1 MDLPT
6 VVEWRARNAN
16 WQNFFYQN
24 LMAKTVI
31 AGLDIGTSAVRLVVC
46 EWSESGRAPRV
57 LAQAKRESRGL
68 RRGYVVNLEEALQ
81 SVKEVI
87 QEAER
92 QAKIKVKRVILGI
105 GGITLEAKTGEGQIA
120 VSTADLEVRENDI
133 ERVGEAS
140 EANLGDFTNRKIIH
154 NFALAFKLDGKKVIG
169 RPEGWKG
176 QKLEVKTLF
185 IHCLTQHLNDLIKV
199 TTGAG
204 LIVEDVVASPL
215 AASLPTLNTT
225 QKAAGCVLANIG
237 SQTTSVIVFEDDHP
251 ISLQV
256 FPLGSDDVTRDI
268 ALGLRIPLEE
278 AERMKLES
286 ATALNL
292 KRKLDEIIEA
302 RLSDMFEL
310 IESHLKKLG
319 RNGLLPAGV
328 IIVGGGANVE
338 NLDKLAKSQL
348 KLPAK
353 VFDPAEVGHLK
364 NQIRD
369 SSWVVAY
376 GLCLY
381 GLADGGETPA
391 TTLGAEALGNAGRG
405 IIKWLKELWP

>member
-1 MDLPT
+1 M
-6 VVEWRARNAN
+6 
-16 WQNFFYQN
+16 
-24 LMAKTVI
+24 
-31 AGLDIGTSAVRLVVC
+31 
-46 EWSESGRAPRV
+46 
-57 LAQAKRESRGL
+57 
-68 RRGYVVNLEEALQ
+68 
-81 SVKEVI
+81 
-87 QEAER
+87 
-92 QAKIKVKRVILGI
+92 
-105 GGITLEAKTGEGQIA
+105 
-120 VSTADLEVRENDI
+120 
-133 ERVGEAS
+133 EAS
-140 EANLGDFTNRKIIH
+140 EVALGDFTNRKIIH
-154 NFALAFKLDGKKVIG
+154 SFALGFKLDGKRVIG
-169 RPEGWKG
+169 RPQGWKG

-199 TTGAG
+199 ATSAG

-215 AASLPTLNTT
+215 AGSLPTLNAT
-225 QKAAGCVLANIG
+225 QKAAGCVLVNIG
-237 SQTTSVIVFEDDHP
+237 SQTTSLITFEDDHP

-256 FPLGSDDVTRDI
+256 FPLGSNDVTNDI

-310 IESHLKKLG
+310 IEAHLKKLG
-319 RNGLLPAGV
+319 RSGLLPAGV

-338 NLDKLAKSQL
+338 NLDKLAKAQL

-353 VFDPAEVGHLK
+353 VFDPGEVGQLK

-369 SSWVVAY
+369 ASWVVAY

-381 GLADGGETPA
+381 GLMSEEDNSTP
-391 TTLGAEALGNAGRG
+391 TFGAETLGNAGRG
-405 IIKWLKELWP
+405 LIKWLKELWP